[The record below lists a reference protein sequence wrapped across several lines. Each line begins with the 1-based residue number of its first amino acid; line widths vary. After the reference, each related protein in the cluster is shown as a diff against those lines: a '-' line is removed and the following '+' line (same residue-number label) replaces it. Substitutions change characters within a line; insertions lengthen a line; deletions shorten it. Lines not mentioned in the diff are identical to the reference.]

1 MGERVEGKDKKW
13 KEKLGLVHIYTG
25 NGKGKTTAALG
36 LALRMLGNGGKV
48 MIIQF
53 MKAPKVYGEYFM
65 SEKCGYSLE
74 VYGLPKFVH
83 GEPEEDDIEAAR
95 KALEKAKKAASSG
108 EWDLVVLDELCVALG
123 FEMLS
128 VEDVRELIKNK
139 APHTELVLTGRY
151 CPEEL
156 FKLAD
161 YVTEMKEIKHPYQKE
176 TTARRGIEY

>member
-1 MGERVEGKDKKW
+1 MPW

-36 LALRMLGNGGKV
+36 LAVRMLGNDGRV

-53 MKAPKVYGEYFM
+53 MKAPDVYGEQKKIA
-65 SEKCGYSLE
+65 ECGAFIESF
-74 VYGLPKFVH
+74 GLPKFVH
-83 GEPEEDDIEAAR
+83 GKPEPDDIEAAK
-95 KALEKAKKAASSG
+95 KALQRAREVVSSG

-123 FEMLS
+123 FGMLDIEE
-128 VEDVRELIKNK
+128 VKELIKNK
-139 APHTELVLTGRY
+139 APNTELVLTGRY

-161 YVTEMKEIKHPYQKE
+161 YVTEMHEIKHPYQRGIS
-176 TTARRGIEY
+176 ARRGIEF